1 MLYLDTSMIV
11 AALSN
16 EAMTPRVQGWLAEQ
30 DPAELLISDWTVTEV
45 SSAMAI
51 KLRTGQ
57 IDLEQRAAALA
68 IFNKLVVES
77 LTVLPVTGGQF
88 RAAARFADQHMLGL
102 RAGDA
107 LHLAVASEHGA
118 TVHTLDRRL
127 AEAGPAL
134 GVPTRLMV

>member
-1 MLYLDTSMIV
+1 
-11 AALSN
+11 
-16 EAMTPRVQGWLAEQ
+16 
-30 DPAELLISDWTVTEV
+30 
-45 SSAMAI
+45 MAI
-51 KLRTGQ
+51 KLRAGQ

-68 IFNKLVVES
+68 IFNKLGAES

-88 RAAARFADQHMLGL
+88 RAAARFADQHTLGL